1 MDLGIKVAE
10 VIEASSAEFVAQCY
24 KLGQAPFFGTLVKAR
39 DGNCEIHGIVYNVE
53 TGSLDPG
60 RRVVARG
67 EEMETEDEI
76 FRTNPQLEKLLTTT
90 FQVLIVGYREGDN
103 LYHYLPPKP
112 VPIHSFV
119 YTCQPEEV
127 EAFTQSLNF
136 LSLLIDARL
145 SIPVDE
151 IIAACLRSASRAYPD
166 SEAFLIRAGR
176 VLVQLLGGDSNRLN
190 SILKRVR

>member
-1 MDLGIKVAE
+1 M
-10 VIEASSAEFVAQCY
+10 
-24 KLGQAPFFGTLVKAR
+24 
-39 DGNCEIHGIVYNVE
+39 
-53 TGSLDPG
+53 
-60 RRVVARG
+60 ARG

-90 FQVLIVGYREGDN
+90 FQVLIIGYREGDT

-119 YTCQPEEV
+119 YTCQSEEV

-136 LSLLIDARL
+136 LSLLVDARL

-151 IIAACLRSASRAYPD
+151 IIAACLRHASRSHPD
-166 SEAFLIRAGR
+166 SEAFLIKAGR
-176 VLVQLLGGDSNRLN
+176 VLVQLLSGDSKRLN